1 MEGVEL
7 KRKMNQANKQDGDY
21 KPKLKK
27 SQEAKLLDDR
37 DHKKRPRRTHDS
49 DSLKCPNECF
59 ERGDL
64 TDSYKNSCGEEIHHF
79 DKEEKDQG
87 VTKKKPRK
95 RNNKDDEFQDHGGTR
110 KKIPRIFKKFS
121 RFKESNNTPVS
132 EGSPVPGGPFDPCSI
147 IPGQNH
153 ELNSSL
159 QKKPIEK

>member
-37 DHKKRPRRTHDS
+37 DHKKRPRRTHDL
-49 DSLKCPNECF
+49 DSMKGLKECS

-64 TDSYKNSCGEEIHHF
+64 TDSYKNNCGEELHHF
-79 DKEEKDQG
+79 DQEEKDLG

-121 RFKESNNTPVS
+121 RFKESIKTHVS
-132 EGSPVPGGPFDPCSI
+132 EGSPVPGGPSDPSSI
-147 IPGQNH
+147 IPGQNQ
-153 ELNSSL
+153 EFNSSI
-159 QKKPIEK
+159 QKKD